1 MNCELWQDKI
11 DAFVDAELADDEAR
25 DFDQHLRSCA
35 ACAQETFARQRLKVE
50 TRLAGQRYVP
60 SAEFAEQIAQRIA
73 PKRKRSF
80 VWLPAFA
87 SAAAMLLLAII
98 VGIAW
103 RERSGQQA
111 ASAQL
116 VNQLVDQ
123 HVATL
128 ASDHPV
134 DVISTDRHTVKP
146 WFAGKVPFSVDIPN
160 LENTG
165 FELIGGR
172 LTYVRRTPAAQLIF
186 GTRKHRISVF
196 VVREGKEIAALG
208 NDSSPVRREGFNTQT
223 WVEDGIR
230 YFAISDVNPQDIHR
244 LCDLLKSES

>member
-11 DAFVDAELADDEAR
+11 DAFVDSELSSDEAR
-25 DFDQHLRSCA
+25 SFDEHLRSCA
-35 ACAQETFARQRLKVE
+35 GCAQETFARQRLKAE

-60 SAEFAEQIAQRIA
+60 SAEFAERIAQRIA
-73 PKRKRSF
+73 PKRKRSP
-80 VWLPAFA
+80 VWMPAIATAFA
-87 SAAAMLLLAII
+87 LLLLTVFIGFNWHEQTLRQEA
-98 VGIAW
+98 VA
-103 RERSGQQA
+103 
-111 ASAQL
+111 
-116 VNQLVDQ
+116 QLVDQ

-134 DVISTDRHTVKP
+134 DVVSTDRHTVKP

-160 LENTG
+160 LEGTG

-172 LTYVRRTPAAQLIF
+172 LTYVRQTPAAQLIF

-196 VVREGKEIAALG
+196 MVREGRGMSALG
-208 NDSSPVRREGFNTQT
+208 NDQSPVRREGFNTQT

>member
-11 DAFVDAELADDEAR
+11 DAFVDAELSSDEAR
-25 DFDQHLRSCA
+25 SFDEHLRSCR
-35 ACAQETFARQRLKVE
+35 ACAQETFARQRLKAE

-60 SAEFAEQIAQRIA
+60 GSEFAERIAQKIEPR
-73 PKRKRSF
+73 RKISF
-80 VWLPAFA
+80 GWMPVLT
-87 SAAAMLLLAII
+87 SAAAVLLFAIF
-98 VGIAW
+98 VGVAW
-103 RERSGQQA
+103 RERALQQST
-111 ASAQL
+111 SAQL

-134 DVISTDRHTVKP
+134 DVVSTDRHTVKP

-160 LENTG
+160 LEGTG
-165 FELIGGR
+165 FDLIGGR
-172 LTYVRRTPAAQLIF
+172 LTYIRQTPAAQLIF

-196 VVREGKEIAALG
+196 MVREGNEIAALG

-230 YFAISDVNPQDIHR
+230 YFAISDVNAQDIHR
-244 LCDLLKSES
+244 LCDLLKSET

>member
-11 DAFVDAELADDEAR
+11 DAFVDAELAADEAR
-25 DFDQHLRSCA
+25 NFDEHLRSCT
-35 ACAQETFARQRLKVE
+35 ACAQETFARQRLKAE

-60 SAEFAEQIAQRIA
+60 RPEFAEQVAQRIA
-73 PKRKRSF
+73 PQRKRSF
-80 VWLPAFA
+80 VWMPALA
-87 SAAAMLLLAII
+87 SAAAVLLLAIF
-98 VGIAW
+98 VGVTW
-103 RERSGQQA
+103 RERSSQQEV
-111 ASAQL
+111 SAQL
-116 VNQLVDQ
+116 VNQFVDQ
-123 HVATL
+123 HVASL

-134 DVISTDRHTVKP
+134 DVVSTDRHTVKP
-146 WFAGKVPFSVDIPN
+146 WFAGKVPFSVDIPS

-165 FELIGGR
+165 FELLGGR
-172 LTYVRRTPAAQLIF
+172 LTYVRQTPTAQLIF

-196 VVREGKEIAALG
+196 IVREGKEIAALG
-208 NDSSPVRREGFNTQT
+208 NDSSPVRRQGFNTQT